1 MSKVTYNAIDHVD
14 EKLKAYA
21 TERQCEY
28 IDAVN
33 AHGSIAAASRALK
46 CSDFAV
52 HSSIKRLKDKA
63 SLQGLAPGHAGW
75 NEPNRAVPETHVAK
89 GVSVYHPAITEK
101 DADGKVI
108 RVIEPAGWVKA
119 EMRQAAYNK
128 AVVAAIDNHIDELP
142 ERSALIVPRNYS
154 TDVIPWIQVG
164 DAHLGML
171 AHAAE
176 VGENFDLKIAER
188 ELRGAIDQLVDE
200 MPPCERAVLNDLG
213 DATHYE
219 NYAGTTEASGHALD
233 FDGRFPKMID
243 VYVDTMLHLVDR
255 LLTKV
260 KVLDVII
267 NQGNHSRTNDIWMA
281 KLIRRLYQHTGRVN
295 VLPNESVFIAYRMG
309 KTLVMVHHS
318 DKTKPGQLPA
328 VMANDFSKDWGET
341 EFHYID
347 VGHVHHR
354 SVAKDQNGAVVESW
368 NHLAAADKY
377 AHDGGWRNSQS
388 ISVVLRSKSYGEI
401 GRRTLGV
408 AEIRD
413 RLYGVGHKTPTK
425 KLAFV
430 AA

>member
-1 MSKVTYNAIDHVD
+1 MTRPMIIDPRLEEWATDYQKKVIA
-14 EKLKAYA
+14 
-21 TERQCEY
+21 
-28 IDAVN
+28 AVN
-33 AHGSIAAASRALK
+33 EHGGYRPAARIVGSSNEAMSRSIA
-46 CSDFAV
+46 
-52 HSSIKRLKDKA
+52 RLKDVA
-63 SLQGLAPGHAGW
+63 STHGYSPEHQWTHPTPPTHTAKRVSTYFQKTATTPAAWVCADLKQEAY
-75 NEPNRAVPETHVAK
+75 NTAVL
-89 GVSVYHPAITEK
+89 SAITS
-101 DADGKVI
+101 A
-108 RVIEPAGWVKA
+108 IE
-119 EMRQAAYNK
+119 
-128 AVVAAIDNHIDELP
+128 ELP
-142 ERSALIVPRNYS
+142 ERSAPSAPRDYS
-154 TDVIPWIQVG
+154 SDVIPWVQVG
-164 DAHLGML
+164 DAHIGML

-219 NYAGTTEASGHALD
+219 NYSGTTEASGHALD

-281 KLIRRLYQHTGRVN
+281 KLLRRLYEHTGRVN
-295 VLPNESVFIAYRMG
+295 VLRNESVFIGYRMG

-318 DKTKPGQLPA
+318 DKTRPGQLPA
-328 VMANDFSKDWGET
+328 VMANDFAKDWGET

-354 SVAKDQNGAVVESW
+354 SVAKDQNGATVESW
-368 NHLAAADKY
+368 NHLAAPDKY

-401 GRRTLGV
+401 GRRTLGI

-425 KLAFV
+425 KTAFTV
-430 AA
+430 